1 MSGTPR
7 VDASVDTFSDGNGF
21 FVRTEIEARAVAI
34 DGPFPDLQTA
44 QRLQA
49 DQLAYVKQASQ
60 ALKEQLQKATASSPA
75 ASTAR

>member
-7 VDASVDTFSDGNGF
+7 VDASVDTFNDGNGF

-34 DGPFPDLQTA
+34 GGPFPDLQTA

>member
-7 VDASVDTFSDGNGF
+7 VDASVDTFNDGNGF
-21 FVRTEIEARAVAI
+21 FVRTEIEARAVSI

-60 ALKEQLQKATASSPA
+60 AIKEQLQKATASSPA

>member
-7 VDASVDTFSDGNGF
+7 VDASVDTFNDGNGF

-60 ALKEQLQKATASSPA
+60 AIKEQLQKATASSPA

>member
-7 VDASVDTFSDGNGF
+7 VDASVDTFNDGNGF

>member
-7 VDASVDTFSDGNGF
+7 VDASVDTFNDGSGF

-44 QRLQA
+44 QKLQA
-49 DQLAYVKQASQ
+49 DQLAYVKKASE
-60 ALKEQLQKATASSPA
+60 ALKEHLQKATATSP

>member
-1 MSGTPR
+1 MSDPR
-7 VDASVDTFSDGNGF
+7 VEASVDTFNDGSGF

-34 DGPFPDLQTA
+34 NGPFPDLQTA

-60 ALKEQLQKATASSPA
+60 ALKEQLQKATATSPA
-75 ASTAR
+75 ASTSR

>member
-1 MSGTPR
+1 MSDPR
-7 VDASVDTFSDGNGF
+7 VDASVDTFNDGSGF

-60 ALKEQLQKATASSPA
+60 ALKEQLQKATATSPA
-75 ASTAR
+75 ASASR